1 MDTRHPNSKFV
12 TSIHFCNLVI
22 WVPRFLFGYLI
33 DIECSKNLGC
43 HTLLYLALEAL
54 YSWIRVSRTTSMYL
68 KEKNNSRLG
77 SNSYGKYPSLRNHLK
92 QCGMGRQI
100 PPHTWSYQAQPIVL
114 VAMVWL
120 IGNGIALNV
129 TKTNREAFNFFS
141 LLPFHESFLV
151 YKLGNFSFS

>member
-1 MDTRHPNSKFV
+1 M
-12 TSIHFCNLVI
+12 
-22 WVPRFLFGYLI
+22 
-33 DIECSKNLGC
+33 DIECSKNLGS
-43 HTLLYLALEAL
+43 HTAVFC
-54 YSWIRVSRTTSMYL
+54 SGGII
-68 KEKNNSRLG
+68 
-77 SNSYGKYPSLRNHLK
+77 YGKYPSLRNHLK